1 MTTTRPLRR
10 TAIELADGRELIF
23 FDEPGHG
30 ADRDRDVVDQRDL
43 PELETAS
50 EIRYDALLDDWVVVA
65 SHRQT
70 RTHLPPSDECP
81 LCPSTVDRQTEI
93 PVDDYDVVV
102 FANRFPSFA
111 ETVAD
116 VVTGDVTGD
125 VGGLFAR
132 RAGRGRCEVVCF
144 TADHG
149 TSFASLTPARV
160 RTVVEAWADRTAA
173 LSQLPGVE
181 QVFPFENRGQEIGV
195 TLSHPH
201 GQVYAYPFV
210 TPVTRRMLDSARA
223 HLAVTGRNLFDDVLA
238 AEVAA
243 GARIIRR
250 TDHWTAFVP
259 AAARWPFEVHLY
271 PNSRVPDLTALD
283 EEQRADFCDLYLEV
297 LRRLDGLFG
306 VQMPYIAAWHQAPV
320 HVDRE
325 LAALHLRLFS
335 TRRAPEKLKYLAGSE
350 SGMGVFINDIPP
362 EHAAEL
368 LRAVVL

>member
-1 MTTTRPLRR
+1 MTTTNPLRR
-10 TAIELADGRELIF
+10 TAIELSDGRELIF
-23 FDEPGHG
+23 FDEVGNG
-30 ADRDRDVVDQRDL
+30 ANADRDVVDGRDL

-50 EIRYDALLDDWVVVA
+50 EIRHDVLLDDWVVVA

-81 LCPSTVDRQTEI
+81 LCPSTPERQTEI
-93 PVDDYDVVV
+93 PADDYDVVV
-102 FANRFPSFA
+102 FENRFPSFA
-111 ETVAD
+111 ENVAD
-116 VVTGDVTGD
+116 VEPAAAGE
-125 VGGLFAR
+125 LFTR

-144 TADHG
+144 TADHN
-149 TSFASLTPARV
+149 TSFASLTPSRV
-160 RTVVEAWADRTAA
+160 RTVVEAWADRTEA
-173 LSQLPGVE
+173 LSALPGVE

-201 GQVYAYPFV
+201 GQIYAYPFV
-210 TPVTRRMLDSARA
+210 TPVTRRMLDAARS
-223 HLAVTGRNLFDDVLA
+223 HLALTGRNLFDDVVE

-243 GARIIRR
+243 GVRIIRR
-250 TDHWTAFVP
+250 TEHWTAFVP

-271 PNSRVPDLTALD
+271 PNRRVPDLPALD
-283 EEQRADFCDLYLEV
+283 DDQRDDFCELYLEV

-306 VQMPYIAAWHQAPV
+306 VQMPYIAAWDQAPV
-320 HVDRE
+320 RSDRD

-362 EHAAEL
+362 EQAAEL